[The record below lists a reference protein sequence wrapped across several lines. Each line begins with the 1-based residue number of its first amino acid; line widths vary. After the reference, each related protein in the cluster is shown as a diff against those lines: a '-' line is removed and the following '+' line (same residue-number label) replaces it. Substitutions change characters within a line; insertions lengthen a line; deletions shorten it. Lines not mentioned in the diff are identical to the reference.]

1 MSKKYIITC
10 LELNYTARFG
20 KVNCTS
26 NVTIEICN
34 SFEEAIDKA
43 YNIACTA
50 RNNTFKDERWWT
62 ASDSDSDEG
71 EPDISIPKSNTGTYT
86 NILDDLYDD
95 RGEYNHGKSLSITT
109 KLLDDNNNQVGSV
122 VKTDIYSGG
131 MYIG

>member
-10 LELNYTARFG
+10 LELNYTARYG
-20 KVNCTS
+20 KLNCTS

-50 RNNTFKDERWWT
+50 RNNTFKDEMWST
-62 ASDSDSDEG
+62 ASDSESDEG

-86 NILDDLYDD
+86 NIFDDLYDN
-95 RGEYNHGKSLSITT
+95 RSEYNHGKSLSITT
-109 KLLDDNNNQVGSV
+109 KLLDDNNNHVGNV
-122 VKTDIYSGG
+122 VKTDIYNGG